1 MTTLEPR
8 GLRPNQVLWLSVA
21 ALIVVLAITWML
33 VPRSSAPF
41 IYAFF

>member
-1 MTTLEPR
+1 
-8 GLRPNQVLWLSVA
+8 LRPNQVLWLSVA